1 MIQAGS
7 IINHEQPNANLLID
21 TLTRSRYRVSRV
33 SLKTLTELNST
44 TQLIIT
50 GTHFDRYDRP
60 SAILLSHPLLT
71 QRTIDTMVSDD
82 LICVPTLL
90 AVKAVVIS
98 RSGGVSLDLTLRP

>member
-1 MIQAGS
+1 MPTSSESSESQ
-7 IINHEQPNANLLID
+7 
-21 TLTRSRYRVSRV
+21 
-33 SLKTLTELNST
+33 NST
-44 TQLIIT
+44 ELIIT
-50 GTHFDRYDRP
+50 QLNSFRPVQSYDRP

-71 QRTIDTMVSDD
+71 QRIIDTMVSDD

>member
-1 MIQAGS
+1 MPTSSESSESQNS
-7 IINHEQPNANLLID
+7 
-21 TLTRSRYRVSRV
+21 
-33 SLKTLTELNST
+33 TELINS
-44 TQLIIT
+44 TQLINS
-50 GTHFDRYDRP
+50 FRPVQSYDRP

-71 QRTIDTMVSDD
+71 QRIIDTMVSDD